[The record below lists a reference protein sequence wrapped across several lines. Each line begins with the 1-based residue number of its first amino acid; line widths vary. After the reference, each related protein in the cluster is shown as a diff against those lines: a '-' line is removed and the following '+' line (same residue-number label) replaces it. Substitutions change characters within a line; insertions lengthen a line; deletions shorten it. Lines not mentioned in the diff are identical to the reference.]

1 MARKAAIVKNERR
14 KKLAAKFG
22 SIRAQLRDQAV
33 DVKASDEERL
43 SARRKLMSL
52 PRDTS
57 PSRVVSRCYLT
68 GRPRAVY
75 KKFGLAR
82 MAFREMALLGK
93 LPGVTK
99 ASW

>member
-1 MARKAAIVKNERR
+1 MARLGAIVKNERR
-14 KKLAAKFG
+14 KKLAKKHG
-22 SIRAQLRDQAV
+22 PIRKALREKAV
-33 DVKASDEERL
+33 DMNLTEEERL
-43 SARRKLMSL
+43 AARRKLMAM
-52 PRDTS
+52 PRDGA

-75 KKFGLAR
+75 RKFGLAR
-82 MAFREMALLGK
+82 LAFREMALHGK